1 MNSRRQFIKQSSLA
15 SAGIIVASSS
25 WGKFFIGKKPKV
37 IIIGAGFAGLSAAY
51 SLHKRKIDFIILEAR
66 NRVSGRV
73 FSHTIDE
80 QEKLVIELGA
90 EWVGASHT
98 RLQNLCN
105 EFGLALDNNQFNSHL
120 IYRGQYH
127 KNGEWDYSP
136 EWKAKFQQLIDGYGK
151 MSQAD
156 KAKLDKKDW
165 WRYLINNGCEGKDL
179 DIRELFDSTDFGE
192 TIRQVS
198 AFAALAEYAESS
210 EKNEM
215 DYKIRGGNSLLAQ
228 KMAEEIGMDKIK
240 LQYAV
245 KRVEQDPKGGGVT
258 VHCANGEIFKGDKI
272 ICTAPAF
279 AVRKIDW
286 QPALPAAQVAAL
298 DELQYARIN
307 KNPLLFSKRFWNAE
321 DFDMVTDQLP
331 HYFYHA
337 TKNQPSAKGVLIS
350 YTIGDKAAVVAN
362 QDDQW
367 KATAVQQTLQPAF
380 GDISQLLEKQTNYY
394 WGNDE
399 YSRGA
404 YAIYGKGQWFGLRP
418 VLQRSHIHTHF
429 AGEHLA
435 DWQGFMEGAINTGE
449 AAAEKV

>member
-1 MNSRRQFIKQSSLA
+1 MSSRRQFIKQSSLA
-15 SAGIIVASSS
+15 TAGIILTSSS
-25 WGKFFIGKKPKV
+25 WGKFFIGKRPKV

-51 SLHKRKIDFIILEAR
+51 YLHKKKIDFVVLEAR
-66 NRVSGRV
+66 NRISGRV
-73 FSHTIDE
+73 FSHAMDE
-80 QEKLVIELGA
+80 QEKLVVELGA

-98 RLQNLCN
+98 RLQDLCN
-105 EFGLALDNNQFNSHL
+105 EFGLTLDNNQFNSHL
-120 IYRGQYH
+120 IYKGKYH
-127 KNGEWDYSP
+127 KSGEWDYSP
-136 EWKAKFQQLIDGYGK
+136 EWKNKFAQLIAGYDK
-151 MSQAD
+151 MSKAD
-156 KAKLDKKDW
+156 KIKLDKIDW
-165 WRYLINNGCEGKDL
+165 WRYLVNNGCEGRDL
-179 DIRELFDSTDFGE
+179 DIRELLDSTDFGE
-192 TIRQVS
+192 TIRHVS
-198 AFAALAEYAESS
+198 AFAALSEYAESS

-228 KMAEEIGMDKIK
+228 RMADEIGMGSIK
-240 LQYAV
+240 LKHAV
-245 KRVEQDPKGGGVT
+245 KRIVQDPKGGVE
-258 VHCANGEIFKGDKI
+258 VHCTNDAIFKADKI

-279 AVRKIDW
+279 AVKKINW
-286 QPALPAAQVAAL
+286 QPALPATQAAAL

-337 TKNQPSAKGVLIS
+337 TKNQPSPKGVLIS
-350 YTIGDKAAVVAN
+350 YTIGDKAAVVSN

-367 KATAVQQTLQPAF
+367 KAAMVQQTLGPAF
-380 GDISQLLEKQTNYY
+380 GDVGQLLEKQVNYY

-399 YSRGA
+399 YSHGA

-418 VLQRSHIHTHF
+418 ILSRSHIHTHF

-449 AAAEKV
+449 AAAEKI